1 MKYKI
6 ALVHDWLVT
15 IGGAEKVLEAI
26 YELYPSP
33 IYTLLKDESAL
44 RGTSFRNAKIYS
56 SFIERLPKAKKKY
69 RNYFPLFPL
78 AIEQFDLS
86 EYDIIIS
93 SSHAVA
99 KGVLTKQGQLHI
111 CYIHTPI
118 RYAWDFYHYYL
129 EQANLKKGFKAMLA
143 KLFLHY
149 IRIWDIISTNRVNYF
164 VANSKY
170 IAGRVRHVYGR
181 NADVIYPPVDVDKF
195 EFNEKKG
202 DFYLTVSR
210 LVPYK
215 RVELIVEAFSIMKN
229 RRLVVIGDGP
239 QIRLIKAKATNNK
252 NIEILGYQSFEEV
265 KNYMRKAKAFIF
277 AAEEDFGIVPVEAQ
291 ACGTPVIAYGKGGVL
306 ETVISEI
313 TGVFFHQQTPSA
325 IVEAVKRFEQMEFD
339 YWKIRKNAERFSKER
354 FKKEFLDFINKKVK
368 GFFYERR
375 SL

>member
-181 NADVIYPPVDVDKF
+181 NADVIYPPVDVNKF
-195 EFNEKKG
+195 EFNEKKE

-215 RVELIVEAFSIMKN
+215 RVDLIVEAFSIMKN

-239 QIRLIKAKATNNK
+239 QMRLIKAKAAKNK
-252 NIEILGYQSFEEV
+252 NIEVLGYQSFEKV
-265 KNYMRKAKAFIF
+265 KNYIKEAKAFIF

-306 ETVISEI
+306 ETVISDV

-354 FKKEFLDFINKKVK
+354 FKKEFLDFINKKAEE
-368 GFFYERR
+368 FFK
-375 SL
+375 